1 MKENR
6 LEKMLEIYKE
16 IKENSFIIGT
26 IDKDFFFEFCDCLI
40 EKIKELKS
48 NSDDKDDIMEDMR
61 KQMVYMGDKKG
72 IYEYYCPFESFI
84 ELVRSEYCENKE
96 CADCI
101 KKWTEGIG
109 GRRFK

>member
-40 EKIKELKS
+40 ERINKIK
-48 NSDDKDDIMEDMR
+48 N
-61 KQMVYMGDKKG
+61 
-72 IYEYYCPFESFI
+72 
-84 ELVRSEYCENKE
+84 
-96 CADCI
+96 
-101 KKWTEGIG
+101 
-109 GRRFK
+109 